1 MPVDGQTVLTRLA
14 NLPLH
19 TWNYKTQDPAIRHIG
34 PTAQDFQAAFGLGED
49 NRHISTVDADGVAL
63 AAIQALHQLTQ
74 NQAAQLADQQAQIA
88 TLEARLA
95 ALEALLKNHI
105 EHK

>member
-1 MPVDGQTVLTRLA
+1 MDGQAILTRLSA
-14 NLPLH
+14 LSIQ
-19 TWNYKTQDPAIRHIG
+19 TWNYKTQDSAIRHIG
-34 PTAQDFQAAFGLGED
+34 PTAQDFQAAFSLGED

-63 AAIQALHQLTQ
+63 AAIQALHQLAQ
-74 NQAAQLADQQAQIA
+74 DQAAQLAAQQAQIA

-95 ALEALLKNHI
+95 ALETLLKNHI